1 MASMNN
7 ARAFFGACPI
17 QNEFIYVFG
26 GLDGFLTICTIEKY
40 HSVLNSWSILR
51 INLP

>member
-17 QNEFIYVFG
+17 QDEFIYVFG
-26 GLDGFLTICTIEKY
+26 GLDGFLTICTIERY
-40 HSVLNSWSILR
+40 HIILNSWTTLHI
-51 INLP
+51 

>member
-17 QNEFIYVFG
+17 QDEFIYVFG
-26 GLDGFLTICTIEKY
+26 GLDGFLTICTIERY
-40 HSVLNSWSILR
+40 YIILNSWTTLHI
-51 INLP
+51 